1 MHERKMELVKQAGE
15 QGVSPVGMG
24 QMVYGE
30 GRVGLVSVEARGRKV
45 LAQARELFQTNPD
58 WAIFFRDILGTG
70 GLARQMFARPD
81 ELQQFEQSA
90 EYRELHQMVG
100 RLRARQTE
108 TPDDRE
114 PTHMIT
120 VRIPKSLHDWLRMEA
135 KERNTSMNRLC
146 IAKLLQVMDPI
157 EEPAVAPSQS

>member
-1 MHERKMELVKQAGE
+1 MHEQNSVLVKQAGGE
-15 QGVSPVGMG
+15 GVSPVGMG

-30 GRVGLVSVEARGRKV
+30 GRVGFVDVETRGRH
-45 LAQARELFQTNPD
+45 LLQRARELFSSNPD

-70 GLARQMFARPD
+70 GLTRQLFSRAD
-81 ELQQFEQSA
+81 ELQQFEQTA
-90 EYRELHQMVG
+90 EYRELHQMVA

-108 TPDDRE
+108 APDDKE

-120 VRIPKSLHDWLRMEA
+120 VRIPKSLHDWLRTEA

-146 IAKLLQVMDPI
+146 IAKLLQVI
-157 EEPAVAPSQS
+157 ERIDEEEAAAVSK